1 MATRSF
7 TESCII
13 TKQNVK
19 RLHNIIN
26 NDTKEKVK
34 IVEVGHQDVHG
45 KSIKKVISNQ
55 SK

>member
-7 TESCII
+7 TEPCIV

-19 RLHNIIN
+19 RLYNTIN
-26 NDTKEKVK
+26 NDTKQKVK

-45 KSIKKVISNQ
+45 KSIKKMLGFNA
-55 SK
+55 